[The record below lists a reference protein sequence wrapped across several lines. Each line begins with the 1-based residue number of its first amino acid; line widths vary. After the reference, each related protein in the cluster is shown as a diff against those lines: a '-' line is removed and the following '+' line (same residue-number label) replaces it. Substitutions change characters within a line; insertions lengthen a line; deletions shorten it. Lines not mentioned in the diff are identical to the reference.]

1 MTNFSIFLF
10 QAIVSF
16 GKISETQKREA
27 EELGV
32 ICFSWEEFVL
42 LVYKAATI
50 NQLFCGCL
58 LSWGTQIVF
67 SSIFKGSDST

>member
-1 MTNFSIFLF
+1 MTNFSTFLF

-42 LVYKAATI
+42 LVQHKEATI
-50 NQLFCGCL
+50 NQL
-58 LSWGTQIVF
+58 SVVVF
-67 SSIFKGSDST
+67 